1 MYKVF
6 KTLVVS
12 LVFGLAT
19 IVAATEIK
27 FDQGLAQAHCTDK
40 WTKRGVL
47 DGDMF
52 SYCMEGQTEGYGK
65 SLELYNKYSNIERVE
80 LIDEVVSF
88 ALKKWAKRNE
98 YQMDMVAYEIEQQG
112 EAYLNVAYELSTGN
126 VNPEQ
131 LETCKSKWIEGDKP
145 DWSMVEYCLNK

>member
-1 MYKVF
+1 M
-6 KTLVVS
+6 
-12 LVFGLAT
+12 
-19 IVAATEIK
+19 
-27 FDQGLAQAHCTDK
+27 
-40 WTKRGVL
+40 
-47 DGDMF
+47 
-52 SYCMEGQTEGYGK
+52 
-65 SLELYNKYSNIERVE
+65 
-80 LIDEVVSF
+80 VSF

-126 VNPEQ
+126 VNAEQ